1 MLMDSTQKH
10 KIVVTGSAGFI
21 GYHLSNLLLKQGH
34 EVMGV
39 DALTDYYDQQLK
51 IRRTQMLMQNEDF
64 KFLEMR
70 LEENDFLLKVP
81 AFNPDIII
89 HLAAQAGVRYSIE
102 NPKEY
107 VDTNLVGTFY
117 VLELARICEVKHLL
131 FASTSSIYG
140 SNDTLPFKES
150 DKTDHQL
157 TFYAATKKANE
168 SMAHSYSHIWNIPS
182 TGLRFF
188 TVYGPWGRPDLALF
202 KFVKAMLEG
211 SKIDVYNY
219 GNMTRDFTFVDDLV
233 FAISQLIEKVPTVN
247 DPCSKN
253 DTLSKVAP
261 YRTVNIGNSKQVLLL
276 DFINEIEHQLNIKA
290 KMNLMEL
297 QTGDVVSTHA
307 DISLLK
313 DLVGPIPTTSIKHG
327 VKQFV
332 DWYRLYYQ
340 ERGN

>member
-1 MLMDSTQKH
+1 MLTGRMKKH
-10 KIVVTGSAGFI
+10 KIVVTGCAGFI
-21 GYHLSNLLLKQGH
+21 GFHLSKLLLTEGH
-34 EVMGV
+34 EVIGV

-51 IRRTQMLMQNEDF
+51 IKRNQMLMKSEKF
-64 KFLEMR
+64 KFFEMR
-70 LEENDFLLKVP
+70 IEENDFLLKISR
-81 AFNPDIII
+81 FCPDIII

-107 VDTNLVGTFY
+107 VDTNLVGMFS

-140 SNDTLPFKES
+140 SNETLPFKET

-168 SMAHSYSHIWNIPS
+168 SMTHAYSHIWKIPS

-211 SKIDVYNY
+211 YKIDVYNY
-219 GNMTRDFTFVDDLV
+219 GKMMRDFTYVDDLV
-233 FAISQLIEKVPTVN
+233 LAISQLIEKVPTVYE
-247 DPCSKN
+247 PCSKN

-261 YRTVNIGNSKQVLLL
+261 YRTVNIGNSNQVLLL
-276 DFINEIEHQLNIKA
+276 DFISEIEYQLNIKS
-290 KMNLMEL
+290 KMNLMEI
-297 QTGDVVSTHA
+297 QPGDVISTHA
-307 DISLLK
+307 DVSLLK
-313 DLVGPIPTTSIKHG
+313 DLIGTVPATTIRHGIKE
-327 VKQFV
+327 FV
-332 DWYRLYYQ
+332 DWYRLYYR
-340 ERGN
+340 EH